1 MTYWE
6 KRSDSEN
13 KPRNERDFF
22 YEISSEIERTIDSMV
37 KDSTPDLDPRVY
49 KNRRY
54 TWLGLQERLQTLKV
68 VSADERFTSEATQEK
83 IEDLEYDHHLLN
95 KAYKRLKEKYKDL
108 KDDYDSLNSWPKDDD
123 DEEEEWK
130 NK

>member
-6 KRSDSEN
+6 KRGDSEN